1 MSGTVISPVELSPST
16 VEFMPEYRTPI
27 PSILAAMLEAA
38 INRVLALDED
48 TPSRLRRLDGRMLRL
63 DLEGVGIS
71 LFFIFSATL
80 VQVSIDSDDEPD
92 TVISGSPFAL
102 FSMAVPD
109 GGGSWGGPES
119 RINIRGDANLARD
132 LERLFSRLDPDWES
146 TLSRLFGD
154 VWGHQVAAGIRSGSE
169 QARAAAWNAAEMVS
183 DYLQRDTGPLVP
195 AADIRTFADAVDE
208 TRDAVERLEARLRI
222 MREADAPE
230 REQ

>member
-63 DLEGVGIS
+63 DLGGAGIS

>member
-1 MSGTVISPVELSPST
+1 
-16 VEFMPEYRTPI
+16 MPEYRTPI

-48 TPSRLRRLDGRMLRL
+48 TPSRLQRLDGRMLRL

>member
-1 MSGTVISPVELSPST
+1 MSGTVISPVELSLST
-16 VEFMPEYRTPI
+16 MEFMPEYRTPI

-48 TPSRLRRLDGRMLRL
+48 TPSRLQRLDGRMLRL
-63 DLEGVGIS
+63 DLEGIGIR
-71 LFFIFSATL
+71 LFFAFSATL
-80 VQVSIDSDDEPD
+80 VHVSIDSDDEPD

-154 VWGHQVAAGIRSGSE
+154 VWGHQVAAGIRGGSE

-183 DYLQRDTGPLVP
+183 EFLKRDAGPLVP
-195 AADIRTFADAVDE
+195 SADIKTFADAVDE
-208 TRDAVERLEARLRI
+208 TRDAVERLEAKLRI
-222 MREADAPE
+222 MSEAKVPE
-230 REQ
+230 GEE